1 MKRRIRGEN
10 NGDKGA
16 GKAARFLPTEET
28 MVNRFTQKAQGALN
42 CALTAAREMGH
53 TYIGTE
59 HLLLGLLTETD
70 SIASRVLESRGV
82 RYDNTK
88 KLIIDASGLGA
99 DSTVTAADMTP
110 RTKKVIENSA
120 VESVR
125 AGHGFIG
132 TEHLLLALVSEAECE
147 AVRIIA
153 AQGASVSEIRTDITT
168 YFGTGENPPLR
179 TSFGGQTRTEKGG
192 KETVRDCPALS
203 TYGRNLCAWAESGRL
218 DPVIG
223 REEETERV
231 IRILSRRTKNNPCLI
246 GEPGVGK
253 TAVVEGIARRIVE
266 GSVPENLKGRLIIM
280 LDISSMIAGAKYR
293 GEFEERMRSVLSEAT
308 RDHRIILFIDEIH
321 TIIGAG
327 GAEGALDA
335 ANILKPALA
344 RGELQ
349 AIGATTIDEY
359 RRHIERD
366 AALERRFQSVLVGEP
381 TAEET
386 RQILLGLRDRYEAHH
401 RLKITEEA
409 IDAAVQLSVRYIC
422 DRFLPDK
429 AIDLIDEAAAKKR
442 LAAAMPR
449 AESVRLEGAIRAL
462 TAEKEEAI
470 LAEDYENAAAIRDRE
485 THLREEYESSR
496 VGTAVIRREEEEVTA
511 EDVAAIV
518 TAWTG
523 IPVSRLAEEES
534 VRLSRL
540 EALLADRVIGQRE
553 AVAALSRAIRR
564 GRAGLKDPHR
574 PVGSFLFLGP
584 TGVGKTELARALADV
599 MYGGEDS
606 LIRVDMSEYMEKFTT
621 SRMIGSPP
629 GYVGYDDGGQLT
641 ERVRRHPYSVVLFD
655 EVEKAHPD
663 VFHLL
668 LQVLED
674 GTLTDAQGRHVDF
687 RNTVIIMTSNIGSAG
702 WGGTGVLGFAFDE
715 STAYEKRKERVSG
728 TLRETFRPEFL
739 NRIDEVIL
747 FEKLGGEA
755 LCEITARMLAE
766 ITKRIASLGITVHFS
781 EEIVKNIADAGN
793 DPAYGAR
800 PLRRAVVRHVE
811 DSFAEEMLSGKI
823 RTGDTVQAEW
833 QNGSVSYR
841 VCGSLS

>member
-1 MKRRIRGEN
+1 M
-10 NGDKGA
+10 
-16 GKAARFLPTEET
+16 T
-28 MVNRFTQKAQGALN
+28 NRFTEKAQSALN
-42 CALTAAREMGH
+42 RALAAAREMGH

-70 SIASRVLESRGV
+70 SIAARILESRGV
-82 RYDNTK
+82 RYDGAQ
-88 KLIIDASGLGA
+88 KLVREISGIGEKSA
-99 DSTVTAADMTP
+99 VTAADMTP

-120 VESVR
+120 KEAVR

-132 TEHLLLALVSEAECE
+132 TEHLLLALTTESECQAVHIIVSL
-147 AVRIIA
+147 
-153 AQGASVSEIRTDITT
+153 GASVMEIRGDVTS
-168 YFGTGENPPLR
+168 YFGSGEGPAAR
-179 TSFGGQTRTEKGG
+179 AGGLSGTRAEKGR
-192 KETVRDCPALS
+192 ETIKDCPNLS
-203 TYGRNLCAWAESGRL
+203 AYGRNLCAMAQNGRM

-231 IRILSRRTKNNPCLI
+231 IRILSRRTKNNPCLS
-246 GEPGVGK
+246 GEPGAGQK
-253 TAVVEGIARRIVE
+253 PAAEGIARRVTE
-266 GSVPENLKGRLIIM
+266 GSVPENLRGRMIVM

-293 GEFEERMRSVLSEAT
+293 GEFEERMRGVLNEAAKNS
-308 RDHRIILFIDEIH
+308 RVILFIDEIH

-349 AIGATTIDEY
+349 VIGATTIDEY

-381 TAEET
+381 TPEEA
-386 RQILLGLRDRYEAHH
+386 RQILLGLRDRYETHH

-409 IDAAVQLSVRYIC
+409 IDAAVRLSGRYIC
-422 DRFLPDK
+422 DRYLPDK

-442 LAAAMPR
+442 LAAAAPR
-449 AESVRLEGAIRAL
+449 AEVREIENKLRAV

-470 LAEDYENAAAIRDRE
+470 LAEDYENAASLRDRE
-485 THLREEYESSR
+485 THLRREYDSRRSTVAVAEKPDSS
-496 VGTAVIRREEEEVTA
+496 VTA
-511 EDVAAIV
+511 EDIADIV

-534 VRLSRL
+534 VRLSQL
-540 EALLADRVIGQRE
+540 EALLSARVVGQKE
-553 AVAALSRAIRR
+553 AVDAVSRAIRR
-564 GRAGLKDPHR
+564 GRTGLKDPRR

-599 MYGGEDS
+599 MYGGENA
-606 LIRVDMSEYMEKFTT
+606 LIRVDMSEYMEKHTT

-641 ERVRRHPYSVVLFD
+641 ERIRRHPYSVVLFD
-655 EVEKAHPD
+655 EIEKAHPD

-674 GTLTDAQGRHVDF
+674 GTLTDARGRRVDF
-687 RNTVIIMTSNIGSAG
+687 CNTVVIMTSNVGASGGSVPQMGFVQSGAAG
-702 WGGTGVLGFAFDE
+702 
-715 STAYEKRKERVSG
+715 YERMKSRVSDS
-728 TLRETFRPEFL
+728 LKETFRPEFL

-747 FEKLGGEA
+747 FQRLGHTEME
-755 LCEITARMLAE
+755 EIAARMLAE
-766 ITKRIASLGITVHFS
+766 VTKRIAALGITVHFS
-781 EEIVKNIADAGN
+781 GEIVSRLAAVGV

-800 PLRRAVVRHVE
+800 PLRRAVVRYVE
-811 DSFAEEMLSGKI
+811 DTLSEEMVRGKI
-823 RTGDTVQAEW
+823 RAGDCVHAVW
-833 QNGSVSYR
+833 QEDGVVYSV
-841 VCGSLS
+841 V

>member
-1 MKRRIRGEN
+1 M
-10 NGDKGA
+10 A
-16 GKAARFLPTEET
+16 
-28 MVNRFTQKAQGALN
+28 NRFTEKAQNALN
-42 CALTAAREMGH
+42 RALSAAREMGH

-59 HLLLGLLTETD
+59 HLLLGLLSEPD
-70 SIASRVLESRGV
+70 SIAARILESRGV
-82 RYDNTK
+82 RYDGTQ
-88 KLIIDASGLGA
+88 KLLRAVSGIGEKSA
-99 DSTVTAADMTP
+99 VTAADMTP

-120 VESVR
+120 REAAR

-132 TEHLLLALVSEAECE
+132 TEHLLLALTSEPESQAVQIIVS
-147 AVRIIA
+147 
-153 AQGASVSEIRTDITT
+153 QGASVTEIRGDVTT
-168 YFGTGENPPLR
+168 YFGSGEGPAARSGTPSGAR
-179 TSFGGQTRTEKGG
+179 QEKGR
-192 KETVRDCPALS
+192 EAIRDCPNLS
-203 TYGRNLCAWAESGRL
+203 AYGRNLCALSENGRI

-253 TAVVEGIARRIVE
+253 TAVVEGIARRITE
-266 GSVPENLKGRLIIM
+266 GSVPENLRGRMIVM
-280 LDISSMIAGAKYR
+280 LDISAMIAGAKYR
-293 GEFEERMRSVLSEAT
+293 GEFEERMRGVLNESAKNS
-308 RDHRIILFIDEIH
+308 RVILFIDEIH

-349 AIGATTIDEY
+349 VIGATTIDEY

-381 TAEET
+381 TPGEARE
-386 RQILLGLRDRYEAHH
+386 ILLGLRDKYETHH

-409 IDAAVQLSVRYIC
+409 IDAAVRLSVRYIC
-422 DRFLPDK
+422 DRYLPDK

-442 LAAAMPR
+442 LAALAPR
-449 AESVRLEGAIRAL
+449 PEVREIENKLRAV

-470 LAEDYENAAAIRDRE
+470 LHEDYENAASLRDRE
-485 THLREEYESSR
+485 THLRREYDSR
-496 VGTAVIRREEEEVTA
+496 RSHVAVAEKPADAVTA
-511 EDVAAIV
+511 EDIADIV

-534 VRLSRL
+534 VRLSQL
-540 EALLADRVIGQRE
+540 ESLLSARVVGQKE
-553 AVAALSRAIRR
+553 AVSAVSRAIRR
-564 GRAGLKDPHR
+564 GRTGLKDPRR
-574 PVGSFLFLGP
+574 PVGSFLLLGP

-599 MYGGEDS
+599 MYGGEES
-606 LIRVDMSEYMEKFTT
+606 LIRVDMSEYMEKHTT

-655 EVEKAHPD
+655 EIEKAHPD

-674 GTLTDAQGRHVDF
+674 GTLTDARGRRVDF
-687 RNTVIIMTSNIGSAG
+687 CNTVVIMTSNVGAAEGGVPQMGFVQSGDAEHGGSHA
-702 WGGTGVLGFAFDE
+702 
-715 STAYEKRKERVSG
+715 RVSNA
-728 TLRETFRPEFL
+728 LKETFRPEFL
-739 NRIDEVIL
+739 NRIDEVIR
-747 FEKLGGEA
+747 FSRLGQPEME
-755 LCEITARMLAE
+755 EIAARMLAE
-766 ITKRIASLGITVHFS
+766 VTKRIAALGITVHFS
-781 EEIVKNIADAGN
+781 GEVVAKLAAVGS

-800 PLRRAVVRHVE
+800 PLRRAVVRYVE
-811 DSFAEEMLSGKI
+811 DTLSEEMVRGKI
-823 RTGDTVQAEW
+823 RAGDCVRGEW
-833 QNGSVSYR
+833 QEDGVVYSV
-841 VCGSLS
+841 V